1 MRRTRIVW
9 ACLTLAAAACGGGST
24 NPPDTGDAPHEVGE
38 TGDGDDG
45 DGGEVEPDGET
56 GADAD
61 ADDDADDD
69 GGDAGRTKQ
78 TVMTI
83 TSGGGRAA
91 AGSYVLQLSIGTP
104 QPMGS
109 GVSGSHRLGVG
120 PGAVQNQ

>member
-1 MRRTRIVW
+1 MRRTTIAW

-24 NPPDTGDAPHEVGE
+24 NPPDTGDVPHEVGE

-45 DGGEVEPDGET
+45 
-56 GADAD
+56 
-61 ADDDADDD
+61 
-69 GGDAGRTKQ
+69 GGDAGR
-78 TVMTI
+78 VMTI

-109 GVSGSHRLGVG
+109 GVGGSHRLGVG
-120 PGAVQNQ
+120 PGAVQNP